1 MKLTKTNIDILIKN
15 MDVLGLYFDGIESS
29 ADYIR
34 FTYTGGCFPLVFG
47 SWQEVKEYLSGLV
60 IDDPEKAETVY
71 TMLSNMEE

>member
-1 MKLTKTNIDILIKN
+1 MKNTKNNIDTLIKC

-29 ADYIR
+29 FNYIR
-34 FTYTGGCFPLVFG
+34 FTYTGGCFPFVFG
-47 SWQEVKEYLSGLV
+47 SWQEVKDYLSGLV